1 VNLNTDLHSKRII
14 ELDRID
20 STNSYAANLLNSEK
34 VDEGT
39 VIWAHTQTAGKGQ
52 GENRWISQPGKNLTF
67 SMILYPSFLPIESQ
81 FMLNKSVSLA
91 VLDFVHTM
99 LPQGSCKI
107 KWPNDIYS
115 GFSKL
120 GGILINNTIS
130 GSSFDTSII
139 GIGININQT
148 QFNPA
153 LPNPISIKK
162 LCSKETDID
171 HALITLT
178 GKLDQRYDQ
187 LRNGD
192 FSSHDHE
199 YRNNLLCINEER
211 KFKKENGVFYGFI
224 RDVDPFG
231 RLIIETPDK
240 KQLTFSHKE
249 VELLL

>member
-1 VNLNTDLHSKRII
+1 MLNLKRPRII

-20 STNSYAANLLNSEK
+20 STNNYAANLVNSGQ
-34 VDEGT
+34 VVEGT

-52 GENRWISQPGKNLTF
+52 GENRWISEPGKNLTI
-67 SMILYPSFLPIESQ
+67 SMILYPRFLPIESQ

-91 VLDFVHTM
+91 VFDFVHTL

-115 GFSKL
+115 GFLKL

-148 QFNPA
+148 RFNPA
-153 LPNPISIKK
+153 LPNPISIRK
-162 LCSKETDID
+162 LISRETDLD
-171 HALITLT
+171 KALTALT
-178 GKLDQRYDQ
+178 GRLDQRYDQ

-192 FSSHDHE
+192 FSSLDHE
-199 YRNNLLCINEER
+199 YRNNLLGMNEER
-211 KFKKENGVFYGFI
+211 KFKTDFGVFNGLI
-224 RDVDPFG
+224 RDVDLFG
-231 RLIIETPDK
+231 RLIIETTGK
-240 KQLTFSHKE
+240 KRLTFSHKE